1 MSDAVRHLTRRKTT
15 CAFGPTQV
23 ARKHQQSFATQIATP
38 PARPCHRGASMR
50 GPPKPITRRKTTCAF
65 GPTQVALNHQ
75 QSFANQIN
83 TPPARPTTGVRA

>member
-23 ARKHQQSFATQIATP
+23 AQKHQQSFATQIATP

-50 GPPKPITRRKTTCAF
+50 DALKPMTRRKTTDAF
-65 GPTQVALNHQ
+65 GPTHVALNHRRA
-75 QSFANQIN
+75 FAIQIA
-83 TPPARPTTGVRA
+83 TSPVRRANGMRT

>member
-1 MSDAVRHLTRRKTT
+1 MSDAFGHLTRRSATH
-15 CAFGPTQV
+15 APN
-23 ARKHQQSFATQIATP
+23 HQQSFATQIATP

-50 GPPKPITRRKTTCAF
+50 GPLKPITRRKTTCAF

>member
-23 ARKHQQSFATQIATP
+23 A
-38 PARPCHRGASMR
+38 
-50 GPPKPITRRKTTCAF
+50 
-65 GPTQVALNHQ
+65 LNHQ
-75 QSFANQIN
+75 QSYANQIN